1 MSAAGAIRERIAHPV
16 PATYLA
22 VGVGVAALVFA
33 AFGLVLG
40 QTASGRQVR
49 VFGAAD
55 RGSVLRCVHSLG
67 LSAVLGPTRESVMG
81 DWSQRLVVDASQG
94 RFEPNHLLARAGVPI
109 EVLVSQGSGCTERI
123 VFDEPAADAT
133 LIRGSTTLRLPP
145 LESGMYPFRCSQGTI
160 AGLLV
165 VR

>member
-16 PATYLA
+16 QATYLA
-22 VGVGVAALVFA
+22 VGVGFAVLVFA
-33 AFGLVLG
+33 AFGLLLG
-40 QTASGRQVR
+40 QTASGRQASASGV
-49 VFGAAD
+49 AD

-67 LSAVLGPTRESVMG
+67 LSAVLGPTAESVVR
-81 DWSQRLVVDASQG
+81 DRAQSFVVDASQG

-109 EVLVSQGSGCTERI
+109 DLLVSQGSGCTERI
-123 VFDEPAADAT
+123 VFDEPVADAT
-133 LIRGSTTLRLPP
+133 LVTGPTTLRLPP
-145 LESGMYPFRCSQGTI
+145 LERGMYPFRCSQGTI